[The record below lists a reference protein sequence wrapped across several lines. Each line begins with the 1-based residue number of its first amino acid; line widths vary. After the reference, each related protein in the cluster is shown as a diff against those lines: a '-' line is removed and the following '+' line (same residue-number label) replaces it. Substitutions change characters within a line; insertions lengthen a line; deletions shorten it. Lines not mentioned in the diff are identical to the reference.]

1 MAVDFE
7 DCPCSGKSMST
18 LAAPWILLTLH
29 RQEGLHGYEL
39 TKIVKNHMEKLG
51 IGLNATGLYRHLNQL
66 EQRGMLVSQWDT
78 RTSGPAKR
86 NYYLTEDGRKCLWR
100 WIQTLSLQMTLIGT
114 FFNHVKGVFP
124 AARLP
129 TVDLSA
135 LEARPKRRTAKIQEV
150 SP

>member
-1 MAVDFE
+1 MTIDFE

-39 TKIVKNHMEKLG
+39 TKVVKGYMDALG
-51 IGLNATGLYRHLNQL
+51 IGLNITGLYRHLNQL
-66 EQRGMLVSQWDT
+66 EKRGMLVSEWDT
-78 RTSGPAKR
+78 RNRGPAKR
-86 NYYLTEDGRKCLWR
+86 NYYLTADGRKCLWR
-100 WIQTLSLQMTLIGT
+100 WIQTLGLQISLIGT

-129 TVDLSA
+129 KVDLSA
-135 LEARPKRRTAKIQEV
+135 LQLRKTRRTARSRETA
-150 SP
+150 P

>member
-1 MAVDFE
+1 MAVDFD

-39 TKIVKNHMEKLG
+39 TKVVKNYMDTLG
-51 IGLNATGLYRHLNQL
+51 IGLNITGLYRHLNQL
-66 EQRGMLVSQWDT
+66 EQRGMLVSEWDT
-78 RTSGPAKR
+78 RRRGPAKR

-100 WIQTLSLQMTLIGT
+100 WIQTLSLQLSLIGT

-129 TVDLSA
+129 QVDLSA
-135 LEARPKRRTAKIQEV
+135 LQLRKTRRTSQTQENI
-150 SP
+150 P